1 MFQNIRFSGS
11 ANNVLPNLSDC
22 SLRCFSCKSNQA
34 SYLCRFS
41 RDWGLVQVCLC
52 TICMELDIE
61 QLVKEVLKDCVGGTP

>member
-1 MFQNIRFSGS
+1 MTLCERPKLLS
-11 ANNVLPNLSDC
+11 SDC

-41 RDWGLVQVCLC
+41 RDWGRVQVCLC
-52 TICMELDIE
+52 TMCMELDIE